1 MIASPQNRYEVIGTI
16 GTGATSRVD
25 KARDSM
31 IGRTVALKTFLHS
44 FGSGD
49 LQKQFLRE
57 AQIIGRLSHPFIVG
71 IYDVGV
77 NPDGRPYLVLE
88 YVEGKTLD
96 ATLDA
101 GRLPLERA
109 ALWAADLA
117 SALSR
122 AHQCKVIHGDVKPA
136 NVLITPEGQ
145 VKLGDFGIARFA
157 TQVSGS
163 GRILGTPAYLSP
175 EQILGHKQ
183 DSRSDLF
190 SLGIMLYQMTTGV
203 RPFDGSSVG
212 AVCAQIVSTEP
223 LPPSH
228 HNPELPAEFDHVVM
242 RCLAKNPS
250 NRYATAEALGASLY
264 PFVSSKPIAAAPLA
278 RSWWK
283 HPMQAG
289 DLRLAAGVLV
299 GLAIFGSGARA
310 VWHHGLHKSNND
322 VSRLHA
328 PQGSANGVG
337 TDPSAPSMSGSR
349 PINSEPSAYVIN
361 IGNADLSSP
370 YVSAEQ
376 HSASGN
382 GEESEDARNNSLATG
397 AYPDLAGPTSV
408 DTFSSTPMVSNPF
421 ARHTVPTAKPKA
433 LHLADSAD
441 DAAMSSSHSSAK
453 TGTVAALSNAPAPAA
468 AAKPSLHIDVVS
480 TVTDETLSIFSGDE
494 LLLTTPL
501 QAGHVGDTLRF
512 DCPVAP
518 GQHAFRVVLTR
529 PDESVLVEKA
539 NTSQIRA
546 DASNFL
552 GIHVLRHNKLFVK
565 HETSLEVVW
574 PSAPAPVVVAGGAPH
589 AVGALTL
596 R

>member
-1 MIASPQNRYEVIGTI
+1 MEMIASPQNRYEVIGTI

-421 ARHTVPTAKPKA
+421 ARPQCRRLILPRKPEQSPLFRMLPRRPRQPSLLFTSMWSRPSRTKHFPYSPA
-433 LHLADSAD
+433 TNCFSPRHYRP
-441 DAAMSSSHSSAK
+441 AMSATRCVSIAPLRRDSMHFASCSHVPMRACWWKRPIPRKFAPMPQISWAFTSCGTTNFSSS
-453 TGTVAALSNAPAPAA
+453 
-468 AAKPSLHIDVVS
+468 
-480 TVTDETLSIFSGDE
+480 
-494 LLLTTPL
+494 
-501 QAGHVGDTLRF
+501 
-512 DCPVAP
+512 
-518 GQHAFRVVLTR
+518 TR
-529 PDESVLVEKA
+529 PRLK
-539 NTSQIRA
+539 
-546 DASNFL
+546 
-552 GIHVLRHNKLFVK
+552 
-565 HETSLEVVW
+565 
-574 PSAPAPVVVAGGAPH
+574 
-589 AVGALTL
+589 
-596 R
+596 